1 MGRTKGS
8 KNKSQEQ
15 LPHYAQL
22 PPEERIEFVAALIVD
37 RILEDQQQGSKL
49 LTTKPRWTHVQPTV
63 A

>member
-8 KNKSQEQ
+8 KNKSQEH

-22 PPEERIEFVAALIVD
+22 PPGERIEFLAALIVD
-37 RILEDQQQGSKL
+37 RILEDQQQGGKL
-49 LTTKPRWTHVQPTV
+49 LKTQPRWNYVRPTT